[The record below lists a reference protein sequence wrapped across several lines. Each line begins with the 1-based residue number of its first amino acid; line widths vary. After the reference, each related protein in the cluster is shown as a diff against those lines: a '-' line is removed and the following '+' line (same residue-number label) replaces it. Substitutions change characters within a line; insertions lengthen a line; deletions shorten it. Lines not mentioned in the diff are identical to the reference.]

1 MTTWALNP
9 IKFISKNKLTNCV
22 VTGCYSLLIFMGE
35 ICTSNAKA
43 TTMLNNS
50 NNRRLSAATH
60 TPRQSLC
67 FKMGKMGSKREGT
80 HLRSR
85 RELMAIL
92 TYSGLGA
99 KVTKGRVRLFL
110 SPGSLNARNVSA
122 ICASQGMSQEWQS
135 RRVPLQLA
143 PKLTTG
149 FKHRQESSF
158 CLR

>member
-43 TTMLNNS
+43 TTILNNS
-50 NNRRLSAATH
+50 NNRRLLAATH

-67 FKMGKMGSKREGT
+67 FKMGKLGPKREGT

-122 ICASQGMSQEWQS
+122 ICASQGMPRMAEQMCS
-135 RRVPLQLA
+135 PA
-143 PKLTTG
+143 I
-149 FKHRQESSF
+149 SSKAHNWF
-158 CLR
+158 